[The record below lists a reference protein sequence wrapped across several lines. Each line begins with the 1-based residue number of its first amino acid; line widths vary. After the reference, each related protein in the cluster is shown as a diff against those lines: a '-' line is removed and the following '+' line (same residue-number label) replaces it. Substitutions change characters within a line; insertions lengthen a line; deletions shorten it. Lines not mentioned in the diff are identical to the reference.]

1 MLSGWL
7 TDYVEHLRVE
17 RGLADRTTRSYQAE
31 LRRWAAWARE
41 GDVDPLRPTVDQLR
55 DFLRHLEASG
65 LSPRSRAR
73 SLSSLRGFLRYLLAR
88 DRIDSDP
95 TELLRV
101 REGRRRLPRALSPE
115 EVDRLLEAP
124 DVATAEGVRD
134 RAMLEVAYG
143 CGLRV
148 SELVGLRLGD
158 VDREEGLVRVRG
170 KGGKHRLVPIGDEA
184 ADWVGRYLR
193 EVRGGLGPRP
203 SEVGMFLGR
212 RGRPLTQQRLGILRS
227 RRLDERRSPALT
239 SVSGE
244 GELRDHE
251 QAAADL
257 LDRTVHPPL
266 VIGEDAQRQQPP
278 RDVLDVVIAITLQRA
293 HQRQQA
299 GFDRPHRSAID
310 LDGGAADSLDDADH
324 AEPPCRGGRP
334 SRGPGSAGARR

>member
-212 RGRPLTQQRLGILRS
+212 RGRPLTRQWFGKLLKIHARTAGLPGERVSPHVLRHS
-227 RRLDERRSPALT
+227 FATHLLAGD
-239 SVSGE
+239 
-244 GELRDHE
+244 
-251 QAAADL
+251 ADL
-257 LDRTVHPPL
+257 RAVQAMLGHARIVTTEVYTHVDRERLKSVYERHHP
-266 VIGEDAQRQQPP
+266 
-278 RDVLDVVIAITLQRA
+278 RA
-293 HQRQQA
+293 
-299 GFDRPHRSAID
+299 
-310 LDGGAADSLDDADH
+310 
-324 AEPPCRGGRP
+324 
-334 SRGPGSAGARR
+334 